1 MSESTYEVNL
11 RNPHTASINLAA
23 FYNSVRLDAG
33 KRIGL
38 FDGGNHRGLRQQPSQ
53 QRCRQR
59 PIPETCSSASHH
71 SSWRYFRGHH
81 DTQFTHTRYFRLGRF
96 NFDPVRENL

>member
-11 RNPHTASINLAA
+11 RNPHTATINLAA

-38 FDGGNHRGLRQQPSQ
+38 LRHFGTYQ
-53 QRCRQR
+53 
-59 PIPETCSSASHH
+59 
-71 SSWRYFRGHH
+71 
-81 DTQFTHTRYFRLGRF
+81 HTDPRLSEHVKIF
-96 NFDPVRENL
+96 VFLKPYLIDLYS